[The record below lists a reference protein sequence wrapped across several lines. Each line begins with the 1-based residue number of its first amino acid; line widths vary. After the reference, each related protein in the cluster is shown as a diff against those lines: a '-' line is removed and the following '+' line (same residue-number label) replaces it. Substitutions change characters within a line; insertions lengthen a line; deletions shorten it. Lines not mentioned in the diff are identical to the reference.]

1 MKRLVTV
8 ITLTILLIGLILLGL
23 NDTKLPLLIPV
34 SIVLSQLLDNLMQV
48 IPRQVLQLRLQ

>member
-1 MKRLVTV
+1 VKRLVTV